1 MTHRP
6 LRRADRAL
14 SRDEA
19 LAVLDDAPF
28 ATVATVDE
36 DGMPYNVP
44 LSFARRGD
52 TLYFHAAREGGL
64 KTDCFRRDLRACAT
78 AVVDVQAF
86 FEDGDFSTSYRSAIA
101 FGRMR
106 EVDDPAEF
114 KHALV
119 ALCMK
124 LVPAHRHDIGHAME
138 MEGPNTAVWALDID
152 ELTGKAHPLPASAD
166 AAGAE

>member
-14 SRDEA
+14 PRDEA
-19 LAVLDDAPF
+19 LAVLDIAPF
-28 ATVATVDE
+28 AAVATVDE

-44 LSFARRGD
+44 LSFARRGN
-52 TLYFHAAREGGL
+52 TLYFHAAKEGGL
-64 KTDCFRRDLRACAT
+64 KADCFRRDARVCAT

-86 FEDGDFSTSYRSAIA
+86 FEDGDFSTSYRSAMA

-106 EVDDPAEF
+106 EVSEPMEF

-119 ALCMK
+119 DLCVK
-124 LVPAHRHDIGHAME
+124 YVPAHKGDIGHAIE
-138 MEGPNTAVWALDID
+138 AEGPHTAVWALDIE
-152 ELTGKAHPLPASAD
+152 ELSGKARPLPEHAAEAD
-166 AAGAE
+166 